1 MRGGGNPK
9 TWNPETGNWNRN
21 PEPGTRNP
29 ESGTGNRNPFYS
41 ASYFSQAKAMQRI
54 IRVFEELV
62 LFDLWI
68 PVSGSRLPNS

>member
-1 MRGGGNPK
+1 MESR
-9 TWNPETGNWNRN
+9 NRKLE

-62 LFDLWI
+62 LFDSWI